1 MPGVQEIVELSQN
14 VNNKITDQGV
24 LSVYEN
30 SSQKKKTYLE
40 STSFLVFEVPVN
52 FMS

>member
-1 MPGVQEIVELSQN
+1 MPGVKEIVEQSRN

-24 LSVYEN
+24 LSMDEN
-30 SSQKKKTYLE
+30 SSKNTYLE
-40 STSFLVFEVPVN
+40 STSFLVFEVRVT